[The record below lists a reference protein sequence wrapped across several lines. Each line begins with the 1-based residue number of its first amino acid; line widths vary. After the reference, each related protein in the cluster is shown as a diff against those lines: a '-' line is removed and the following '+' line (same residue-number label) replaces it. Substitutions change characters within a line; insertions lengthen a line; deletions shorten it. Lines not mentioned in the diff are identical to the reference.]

1 MSVKVAINGFGRIG
15 RLAFRQMFGAEGY
28 EVVAINDLTSPAML
42 AHLLKYDTAQGGY
55 CGKIGEGKHT
65 ISSKEA
71 TETEPGSITVDGK
84 EIKIYAIKDANECPW
99 GKLDVDVVL
108 ECTGFY
114 CSKDKSQAH
123 INAGAKKVV
132 ISAPAGKDLKTIV
145 YSVNEK
151 TLTADDKII
160 SAASC
165 TTNCLAPMA
174 KALNDYAP
182 IVSGIMSTIHAYT
195 GDQMILDGPHR
206 KGDLRRARAGAANIV
221 PNSTGA
227 AKAIGLVIPELN
239 GKLIGSAQRVP
250 VPTGSTTILTAVVKG
265 KDVTVDGI
273 NKAMRDA
280 ASESFGYNEDPIVSS
295 DVIGMRYGSL
305 FDSTQ
310 TMVSKIDDDTYQVQV
325 VSWYDNENSYTSQMV
340 RTIKYFA
347 ELA

>member
-1 MSVKVAINGFGRIG
+1 MVKVAINGFGRIG

-28 EVVAINDLTSPAML
+28 EIVAINDLTSPAML
-42 AHLLKYDTAQGGY
+42 AHLLKYDSAQGRY
-55 CGKIGEGKHT
+55 ALADKVSAGED
-65 ISSKEA
+65 
-71 TETEPGSITVDGK
+71 SITVDGK
-84 EIKIYAIKDANECPW
+84 TIKIYAEKNAADLPW
-99 GKLDVDVVL
+99 GEIGVDVVL

-114 CSKDKSQAH
+114 TSKEKSQAH
-123 INAGAKKVV
+123 LDAGAKKVV

-151 TLTADDKII
+151 TLTAEDKII

-174 KALNDYAP
+174 DTLNKYAP
-182 IVSGIMSTIHAYT
+182 IQSGIMTTVHAFT
-195 GDQMILDGPHR
+195 GDQMVLDGPHR
-206 KGDLRRARAGAANIV
+206 KGDLRRARAAAVNIV

-250 VPTGSTTILTAVVKG
+250 VPTGSTTILVAVVKG
-265 KDVTVDGI
+265 KDITVEGI
-273 NKAMRDA
+273 NAAMKA
-280 ASESFGYNEDPIVSS
+280 ASSASFGYTEEPLVSS
-295 DVIGMRYGSL
+295 DIIGITYGSL
-305 FDSTQ
+305 FDATQ
-310 TMVSKIDDDTYQVQV
+310 TMVTKIDDDTYQVQV

-347 ELA
+347 EI

>member
-28 EVVAINDLTSPAML
+28 EVVAINDLTNPDML
-42 AHLLKYDTAQGGY
+42 ANLLKYDTAQKGY
-55 CGKIGEGKHT
+55 CGTIGENLHT
-65 ISSKEA
+65 VEA
-71 TETEPGSITVDGK
+71 GENSIIVDGK
-84 EIKIYAIKDANECPW
+84 EITIYAEKNAADLPW
-99 GKLDVDVVL
+99 GEIGVDVVL

-114 CSKDKSQAH
+114 CSKEKSMAH

-145 YSVNEK
+145 FSVNED
-151 TLTADDKII
+151 TLTADDQII

-174 KALNDYAP
+174 DTLNKYAP
-182 IVSGIMSTIHAYT
+182 IQTGIMCTVHAYT

-206 KGDLRRARAGAANIV
+206 KGDKRRARAGACNIV

-239 GKLIGSAQRVP
+239 GKLIGAAQRVP
-250 VPTGSTTILTAVVKG
+250 VCTGSTTILTAVVKG
-265 KDVTVDGI
+265 DDVTVEGI
-273 NKAMRDA
+273 NAAMKAA
-280 ASESFGYNEDPIVSS
+280 ASDSFGYNEDPIVSS
-295 DVIGMRYGSL
+295 DVIGMRFGSL
-305 FDSTQ
+305 FDATQ
-310 TMVSKIDDDTYQVQV
+310 TMVSPIGDGLYEVQV

-347 ELA
+347 EL

>member
-1 MSVKVAINGFGRIG
+1 MAVKVAINGFGRIG

-28 EVVAINDLTSPAML
+28 EVVAINDLTDPKML
-42 AHLLKYDTAQGGY
+42 AHLLKYDSSQGRYDGHTVEA
-55 CGKIGEGKHT
+55 GEDH
-65 ISSKEA
+65 IV
-71 TETEPGSITVDGK
+71 VDGK
-84 EIKIYAIKDANECPW
+84 TIKIYAIKDAKECPW
-99 GKLDVDVVL
+99 GELGVDVVL

-123 INAGAKKVV
+123 IDAGAKKVV
-132 ISAPAGKDLKTIV
+132 ISAPAGNDLKTIV
-145 YSVNEK
+145 YSVNEN
-151 TLTADDKII
+151 TLTKDDTII

-174 KALNDYAP
+174 KALNDFAP
-182 IVSGIMSTIHAYT
+182 IQSGIMATIHAYT

-206 KGDLRRARAGAANIV
+206 KGDLRRARAGAVNIV

-239 GKLIGSAQRVP
+239 GKLIGAAQRVP

-265 KDVTVDGI
+265 KDVTKDAI
-273 NKAMRDA
+273 NAAMKAA
-280 ASESFGYNEDPIVSS
+280 SSESFGYNEDEIVSS
-295 DVIGMRYGSL
+295 DIVGIKYGSL
-305 FDSTQ
+305 FDATQ
-310 TMVSKIDDDTYQVQV
+310 TMVAPIADDLYEVQV

-347 ELA
+347 ELN

>member
-1 MSVKVAINGFGRIG
+1 MVKVAINGFGRIG

-28 EVVAINDLTSPAML
+28 EVVAINDLTDPKML

-55 CGKIGEGKHT
+55 CGKMGEGLHT
-65 ISSKEA
+65 VEA
-71 TETEPGSITVDGK
+71 GEDSITVDGK
-84 EIKIYAIKDANECPW
+84 TIKIYAIKDAKDAPW
-99 GKLDVDVVL
+99 GELGVDVVL

-114 CSKDKSQAH
+114 CSKEKSQAH
-123 INAGAKKVV
+123 IDAGAKKVV
-132 ISAPAGKDLKTIV
+132 ISAPAGNDLKTV
-145 YSVNEK
+145 VFGVNEN
-151 TLTADDKII
+151 TLDAKDTII

-182 IVSGIMSTIHAYT
+182 IQSGIMSTIHAYT

-265 KDVTVDGI
+265 KDVTKEGI
-273 NKAMRDA
+273 NAAMKAA
-280 ASESFGYNEDPIVSS
+280 ASESYGYNEDQIVSS

-305 FDSTQ
+305 FDATQ
-310 TMVSKIDDDTYQVQV
+310 TMVCPIGEDLFEVQV

>member
-15 RLAFRQMFGAEGY
+15 RLAFRQMVGAEGY

-42 AHLLKYDTAQGGY
+42 AHLLKYDSAQGRY
-55 CGKIGEGKHT
+55 ALADKVTAGED
-65 ISSKEA
+65 
-71 TETEPGSITVDGK
+71 SITVDGK
-84 EIKIYAIKDANECPW
+84 TIKIYAEKDAKDLPW
-99 GKLDVDVVL
+99 GEIGVDVVL

-114 CSKDKSQAH
+114 TSKAKSQAH
-123 INAGAKKVV
+123 IDAGAKKVV
-132 ISAPAGKDLKTIV
+132 ISAPAGNDLKTIV

-151 TLTADDKII
+151 TLTAEDQII

-174 KALNDYAP
+174 DALNKYAP
-182 IVSGIMSTIHAYT
+182 IQSGIMTTVHAFT
-195 GDQMILDGPHR
+195 GDQMVLDGPHR
-206 KGDLRRARAGAANIV
+206 KGDLRRARAAAVNIV

-250 VPTGSTTILTAVVKG
+250 VPTGSTTILVAVVKG
-265 KDVTVDGI
+265 KDITKEGI
-273 NKAMRDA
+273 NAAMKAA
-280 ASESFGYNEDPIVSS
+280 SSESFGYTEEPLVSS
-295 DVIGMRYGSL
+295 DIIGITYGSL
-305 FDSTQ
+305 FDATQ
-310 TMVSKIDDDTYQVQV
+310 TMVAKIDDDTYQVQV

-347 ELA
+347 EI

>member
-28 EVVAINDLTSPAML
+28 EVVAINDLTDPKML

-55 CGKIGEGKHT
+55 CGKIGEAKHT
-65 ISSKEA
+65 VEA
-71 TETEPGSITVDGK
+71 GDDYIVVDGK
-84 EIKIYAIKDANECPW
+84 KITIYAMKDAKDLPW
-99 GKLDVDVVL
+99 GEIGVDVVL

-114 CSKDKSQAH
+114 TSKEKSQAH
-123 INAGAKKVV
+123 LDAGAKKVV
-132 ISAPAGKDLKTIV
+132 ISAPAGNDLKTIV

-182 IVSGIMSTIHAYT
+182 IQSGIMSTIHAYT

-239 GKLIGSAQRVP
+239 GKLIGSAHRVP

-265 KDVTVDGI
+265 TDITKEGI
-273 NKAMRDA
+273 NAAMKAA

-295 DVIGMRYGSL
+295 DVIGMRFGSL
-305 FDSTQ
+305 FDATQ
-310 TMVSKIDDDTYQVQV
+310 TMVAKIADDLYEVQV

>member
-1 MSVKVAINGFGRIG
+1 MAVKVAINGFGRIG

-28 EVVAINDLTSPAML
+28 EIVAINDLTSPKML
-42 AHLLKYDTAQGGY
+42 AHLLKYDTAQGRYALGDTVVA
-55 CGKIGEGKHT
+55 GED
-65 ISSKEA
+65 
-71 TETEPGSITVDGK
+71 SITVDGK
-84 EIKIYAIKDANECPW
+84 TIKIYAEKDAANLPW
-99 GKLDVDVVL
+99 GEIGVDVVL

-114 CSKDKSQAH
+114 CSKEKSMAH

-132 ISAPAGKDLKTIV
+132 ISAPAGNDLPTV
-145 YSVNEK
+145 VFSVNEN
-151 TLTADDKII
+151 TLKAEDNII

-182 IVSGIMSTIHAYT
+182 IQSGIMSTIHAYT

-250 VPTGSTTILTAVVKG
+250 VPTGSTTILVAVVKG
-265 KDVTVDGI
+265 KDVTKEGI
-273 NKAMRDA
+273 NAAMKA
-280 ASESFGYNEDPIVSS
+280 ASSASFGYTEEELVSS
-295 DVIGMRYGSL
+295 DIVGITYGSL
-305 FDSTQ
+305 FDATQ
-310 TMVSKIDDDTYQVQV
+310 TMVSKLDEDTYQVQV

>member
-1 MSVKVAINGFGRIG
+1 MAVKVAINGFGRIG

-28 EVVAINDLTSPAML
+28 EVVAINDLTKPSML
-42 AHLLKYDTAQGGY
+42 AHLLKYDTAQKGY
-55 CGKIGEGKHT
+55 CGIIGENLHT
-65 ISSKEA
+65 VTADDEA
-71 TETEPGSITVDGK
+71 NTITVDGK
-84 EIKIYAIKDANECPW
+84 TLKIYAMPKAEELPW
-99 GKLDVDVVL
+99 GELGVDVVL

-114 CSKDKSQAH
+114 CSKEKSMAH

-132 ISAPAGKDLKTIV
+132 ISAPAGNDLKTIV
-145 YSVNEK
+145 FSVNEK
-151 TLTADDKII
+151 TLTAEDQVI

-182 IVSGIMSTIHAYT
+182 IQSGIMSTIHAYT

-265 KDVTVDGI
+265 TDVTKEGI
-273 NKAMRDA
+273 NAAMKAA
-280 ASESFGYNEDPIVSS
+280 ASESFGYNEDQIV
-295 DVIGMRYGSL
+295 
-305 FDSTQ
+305 
-310 TMVSKIDDDTYQVQV
+310 
-325 VSWYDNENSYTSQMV
+325 
-340 RTIKYFA
+340 
-347 ELA
+347 

>member
-28 EVVAINDLTSPAML
+28 EVVAINDLTKPSML
-42 AHLLKYDTAQGGY
+42 AQLLKYDTAQGGY
-55 CGKIGEGKHT
+55 CGRIGENLHT
-65 ISSKEA
+65 VEA
-71 TETEPGSITVDGK
+71 DDEAGTMTVDGK
-84 EIKIYAIKDANECPW
+84 TLTIYAMANAAELPW
-99 GKLDVDVVL
+99 GELGVDVVL

-114 CSKDKSQAH
+114 CSKEKSMAH

-132 ISAPAGKDLKTIV
+132 ISAPAGNDLKTIV
-145 YSVNEK
+145 FSVNED
-151 TLTADDKII
+151 TLSADDQII

-182 IVSGIMSTIHAYT
+182 IQSGIMSTIHAYT

-206 KGDLRRARAGAANIV
+206 KGDKRRARAGAANIV

-250 VPTGSTTILTAVVKG
+250 VATGSTTILTAVVKG
-265 KDVTVDGI
+265 ADVTKEGI
-273 NKAMRDA
+273 NAAMKAA
-280 ASESFGYNEDPIVSS
+280 ASESFGYNTDEIVSS
-295 DVIGMRYGSL
+295 DVIGMKYGSL
-305 FDSTQ
+305 FDATQ
-310 TMVSKIDDDTYQVQV
+310 TMVAKIANDLYEVQV